1 MTPNKRNGLAIYAGG
16 NHIFYIAGVLKF
28 FTEKGLRF
36 DAVATYSAGSAILPF
51 LIDDK
56 LEDAPEVFGRYLDR
70 NVSNFYP
77 AHLFTKD
84 DIFPHDRI
92 YSTAIAG
99 IVDFQKTVDYNKPL
113 RVIVSE
119 FESHNSADGLVG
131 LCAFV
136 ALLLNSLAKTATP
149 SIFLRMF
156 KSLFSIEGN
165 VVDLR
170 QCKSNADIVEVILG
184 SSTIY
189 PFIHIRRR
197 SGRSMLDGKLSLT
210 SPIEALE
217 DCEHVISIHAH
228 RSFLPRRDNLISVF
242 PLAKVEVGPLD
253 YVGSAGVKSAFA
265 QGYRE
270 GAAHHARLANSP
282 FFANEGRH

>member
-1 MTPNKRNGLAIYAGG
+1 MIQNKRNGLAIYAGG
-16 NHIFYIAGVLKF
+16 NHIFYIAGVLKCF
-28 FTEKGLRF
+28 IEKGLRF

-51 LIDDK
+51 LIDDN
-56 LEDAPEVFGRYLDR
+56 LEDAPDVFGRYLDR
-70 NVSNFYP
+70 NVRNFYP
-77 AHLFTKD
+77 GHLFTKD
-84 DIFPHDRI
+84 DIFPHDQI
-92 YSTAIAG
+92 YSTAISG
-99 IVDFQKTVDYNKPL
+99 IVDLKKTVEFSKPL

-156 KSLFSIEGN
+156 KSLFSIEGKI
-165 VVDLR
+165 VDIR
-170 QCKSNADIVEVILG
+170 QCRSKAEIIEVILG

-197 SGRSMLDGKLSLT
+197 AGRSMLDGKLSLS

-228 RSFLPRRDNLISVF
+228 HSFLPRRDNLVSIF
-242 PLAKVEVGPLD
+242 PLSKVQVGPLD

-265 QGYRE
+265 QGYSE
-270 GAAHHARLANSP
+270 GAQHYARLANSP
-282 FFANEGRH
+282 FFSNEGRQ

>member
-1 MTPNKRNGLAIYAGG
+1 MIQNKRNGLAIYAGG

-36 DAVATYSAGSAILPF
+36 DAIATYSAGSAILPF
-51 LIDDK
+51 LVDGN
-56 LEDAPEVFGRYLDR
+56 LEDAPEVFGQYLDR
-70 NVSNFYP
+70 NTRNFYP
-77 AHLFTKD
+77 ANLFTKD

-92 YSTAIAG
+92 YSTAVASM
-99 IVDFQKTVDYNKPL
+99 VDLKKTVEYDKPL

-119 FESHNSADGLVG
+119 FESRNSANGFVG
-131 LCAFV
+131 LCAFL
-136 ALLLNSLAKTATP
+136 ALLLNSLAKTETP

-165 VVDLR
+165 VVDIR
-170 QCKSNADIVEVILG
+170 QCKSKEEIVEVILG

-197 SGRSMLDGKLSLT
+197 AGRSMLDGKLCLN
-210 SPIEALE
+210 SPIEALK
-217 DCEHVISIHAH
+217 DCEHVISIHGH
-228 RSFLPRRDNLISVF
+228 HSFLPRRDGLVSVF
-242 PLAKVEVGPLD
+242 PLSKVRVGSLD

-265 QGYRE
+265 QGYGE
-270 GAAHHARLANSP
+270 GAQHYARLADSP
-282 FFANEGRH
+282 FFSNDGQQ

>member
-1 MTPNKRNGLAIYAGG
+1 MAIYAGG

-28 FTEKGLRF
+28 LIEQGLKF
-36 DAVATYSAGSAILPF
+36 DAVATYSSGSAILPF
-51 LIDDK
+51 LIDDH
-56 LEDAPEVFGRYLDR
+56 LEAAPEVFGRYLDR

-84 DIFPHDRI
+84 DIFPHDWI
-92 YSTAIAG
+92 YSTAISA
-99 IVDFQKTVDYNKPL
+99 IVDLNKTVEYGRPL

-119 FESHNSADGLVG
+119 FQSHNSADGLVG

-156 KSLFSIEGN
+156 KSLFSIEGKI
-165 VVDLR
+165 VDIR
-170 QCKSNADIVEVILG
+170 QCRSKADIVEVILG

-197 SGRSMLDGKLSLT
+197 SGRAMLDGKLSLT

-228 RSFLPRRDNLISVF
+228 HSFLPRRDNLVSIF
-242 PLAKVEVGPLD
+242 PLSKVEVGPLD

-265 QGYRE
+265 QGYSE

-282 FFANEGRH
+282 FFSNEGRH